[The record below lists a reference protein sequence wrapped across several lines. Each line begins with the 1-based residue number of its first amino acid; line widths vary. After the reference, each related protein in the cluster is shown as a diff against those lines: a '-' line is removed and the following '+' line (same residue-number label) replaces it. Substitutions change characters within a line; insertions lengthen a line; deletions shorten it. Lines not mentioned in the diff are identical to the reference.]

1 VTRVLRF
8 GALFAGAVALGL
20 FAEWAALRRGPLEE
34 AASASDIRLAAA
46 DFVVGLVLVAC
57 GLLAW
62 DRRPESWTGPLLVI
76 AGFTWFLG
84 TFAAS
89 GWPGYA
95 AFGSA
100 FLTLHRGPLVQA
112 LLAYPSGRPQGWLER
127 GAIALT
133 YVLSAI
139 ADVGVTP
146 EATVFVACLVVAVA
160 AYRHVHSTGP
170 ERRARLTA
178 MAAAAAFSTVLLIS
192 GISRFADSGTSVDRG
207 VLWAYLVVLGAIAV
221 VLTLDLV
228 LRRWTMATVTGLVV
242 DLGELGET
250 APLRDRLALALG
262 DPSLQVGYRV
272 REREAYV
279 DERGIELELPDLAS
293 EREVTVIRQ
302 GDELMAVLIHDADA
316 LSDPDLLESVS
327 AAARIAVANVRLQ
340 AEIRRRLAELEASRR
355 RIVEAGDAQRR
366 RLARELRDGA
376 ELHLAEVAALFDE
389 VGAEADQGAPLAAML
404 AETRAEL
411 ERARTE
417 LEEFGRGI
425 HPRLLTERG
434 LGPALADLAV
444 RARVPVDLAVADGR
458 VSPPF
463 EAAAYFVC
471 SEALANIG
479 KYAEASRVAVAVDR
493 RDEELVVSVRDAG
506 RGGAS
511 LDKGSGLRGLA
522 DRVEALGGSLRLES
536 PPGKGTL
543 LVAQLPLS

>member
-1 VTRVLRF
+1 MIRALRF
-8 GALFAGAVALGL
+8 GSLFPAAVALGL
-20 FAEWAALRRGPLEE
+20 FAEWAALRRGPLQE
-34 AASASDIRLAAA
+34 AASSSDIRLAAA

-57 GLLAW
+57 GLVAW
-62 DRRPESWTGPLLVI
+62 DRRPESWTGALLVI

-89 GWPGYA
+89 GWPGYS
-95 AFGSA
+95 AFGTV

-112 LLAYPSGRPQGWLER
+112 LLAYPSGRPQSWLEG
-127 GAIALT
+127 GAIALV

-139 ADVGVTP
+139 ADIGATA
-146 EATVFVACLVVAVA
+146 EATFFVACLVLAVA
-160 AYRHVHSTGP
+160 AYRYVNSAGP

-178 MAAAAAFSTVLLIS
+178 MAAAAVFSAVLLIS
-192 GISRFADSGTSVDRG
+192 GVARFAESGASVDRA
-207 VLWAYLVVLGAIAV
+207 VLWAYLVVVAAIAV
-221 VLTLDLV
+221 ALTIDLV
-228 LRRWTMATVTGLVV
+228 LRRWTVATVTGLVV

-250 APLRDRLALALG
+250 APLRDRLAVALG
-262 DPSLQVGYRV
+262 DPSLEVGYRLL
-272 REREAYV
+272 EREAYV
-279 DERGIELELPDLAS
+279 DERGMELELPDVAS
-293 EREVTVIRQ
+293 ERKVTVIRQ
-302 GDELMAVLIHDADA
+302 GDEPLAVLIHDAEA
-316 LSDPDLLESVS
+316 LSDPELLQSVS

-340 AEIRRRLAELEASRR
+340 AEIRRRLDELEASRR

-376 ELHLAEVAALFDE
+376 ELHLAEVGALLDK
-389 VGAEADQGAPLAAML
+389 VGAEADGSSPLAALL

-425 HPRLLTERG
+425 HPRLLTEGG
-434 LGPALADLAV
+434 LGPALADLAG

-458 VSPPF
+458 VAPPF

-479 KYAEASRVAVAVDR
+479 KYAEASRVAVR
-493 RDEELVVSVRDAG
+493 
-506 RGGAS
+506 
-511 LDKGSGLRGLA
+511 LDGGSGLRGLA
-522 DRVEALGGSLRLES
+522 DRVEALGGSLRVES

-543 LVAQLPLS
+543 LVAELPLS